1 MIFKQLYE
9 TKLTTA
15 NIESWIDAKM
25 SKSTGL
31 FGIREYSAKAKEDGF
46 MIRKRRL
53 TKADVFYPRVIA
65 KYCKPSTRTML
76 SIRIIPSYTSIIFF
90 SFFIPTLL
98 YSLLF
103 GENYT
108 ANGQL
113 IYDFN
118 ERMDTA
124 GLLVIVFSAVIYW
137 SVIRPMYKT
146 RSWIISELKL
156 HKVNH

>member
-9 TKLTTA
+9 TKLTTT

-90 SFFIPTLL
+90 LFSFQP
-98 YSLLF
+98 SC
-103 GENYT
+103 T
-108 ANGQL
+108 AYFLEKTIQ
-113 IYDFN
+113 
-118 ERMDTA
+118 RMDNLYMT
-124 GLLVIVFSAVIYW
+124 LMI
-137 SVIRPMYKT
+137 K
-146 RSWIISELKL
+146 WIQQDC
-156 HKVNH
+156 